1 MIVYVVCPT
10 KTVLEF
16 LYKLVVNASLFLYLL
31 LRVNNLIYTNKNMLL
46 FCGRSDVEYAKHD
59 GHDDIPS
66 VGQQQKHKENTR
78 TLTKTSRRKMEQHA
92 NGARSN
98 AESDSRDQEELQLS
112 QVLASFN
119 YSGVL
124 PPPEIFERY
133 DDKTKERMCKWN
145 DANTSD
151 ESKRQDRLVDHEIRQ
166 NKRGAVLSFVL
177 MVVFVIATLYAFVTT
192 HDKAS
197 FIFLSVPALNVIG
210 NFIQSV
216 HSNSSK

>member
-1 MIVYVVCPT
+1 M
-10 KTVLEF
+10 
-16 LYKLVVNASLFLYLL
+16 
-31 LRVNNLIYTNKNMLL
+31 
-46 FCGRSDVEYAKHD
+46 FCGRSDVGYAKHD

-66 VGQQQKHKENTR
+66 VGQQQKHKTNTR
-78 TLTKTSRRKMEQHA
+78 PLTKTSRCKTEQYVD
-92 NGARSN
+92 GARSN

-119 YSGVL
+119 YSGIL

-133 DDKTKERMCKWN
+133 DDKTKERMCRWN

-177 MVVFVIATLYAFVTT
+177 MVIFVIATLYAFVTT